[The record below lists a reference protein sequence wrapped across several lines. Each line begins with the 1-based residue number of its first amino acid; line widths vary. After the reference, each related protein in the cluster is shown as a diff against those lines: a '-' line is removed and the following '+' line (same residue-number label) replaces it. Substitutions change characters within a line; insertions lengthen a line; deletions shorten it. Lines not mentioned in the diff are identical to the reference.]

1 MATFDPGKTAEHTVQ
16 FCPECGQAAGSS
28 NFCSNCGH
36 NMGFASDRTLADT
49 TLQPPAGDGA
59 QKRRG
64 RVGFVIA
71 GGVVGLVAIAVGV
84 IVLLN
89 SHSSNASSATVNT
102 ASITYKQQLSKV
114 LAPLV
119 SANQGVSNSLT
130 GLNGS
135 KTVTNTAKTRTT
147 EALAAL
153 STAKGGLEVLH
164 APTADTTLAGQV
176 QQAVTADNG
185 YLQAVSSTLATPT
198 GSGAGQLQTLS
209 TGAQTAMV
217 NLDPVVSGASASI
230 TGTSNLVSWSQGAIQ
245 AAANAAKK
253 AAAAKSAAS
262 GSSGSSTGSSASSGS
277 APAVATAS
285 TPSPTPPGMSACDQ
299 NISVNASTTTCGF
312 ADSVFASYA
321 QVVQANGGPLST
333 DVTATSGTTGQTYDD
348 YCAYNS
354 SDQIVECSHGTDLI
368 QFPEWAASVYN
379 G

>member
-1 MATFDPGKTAEHTVQ
+1 MATFDPGKTEEHTVR

-36 NMGFASDRTLADT
+36 NMGFAPDRPLADT
-49 TLQPPAGDGA
+49 TLQPPAGAGA

-71 GGVVGLVAIAVGV
+71 AGVVGLVAIAVAV

-89 SHSSNASSATVNT
+89 SHSSKPKSATVNT

-130 GLNGS
+130 GLDGS
-135 KTVTNTAKTRTT
+135 KTATNTAKTRTT

-164 APTADTTLAGQV
+164 APAADTTLSGQV

-185 YLQAVSSTLATPT
+185 YLQAASSTLASPT

-230 TGTSNLVSWSQGAIQ
+230 AGTSNLVSWSQGAIKAAHQ
-245 AAANAAKK
+245 AAAKAAKK

-262 GSSGSSTGSSASSGS
+262 GSSGSSSSSGS
-277 APAVATAS
+277 TPAAPA
-285 TPSPTPPGMSACDQ
+285 PSTPPGMSACDQ

-312 ADSVFASYA
+312 ADSVFAAYA
-321 QVVQANGGPLST
+321 EVVQANGGPLST
-333 DVTATSGTTGQTYDD
+333 DVTATSGTTGTTYDD

-368 QFPEWAASVYN
+368 QFPEWAAAVYN